1 MSFLN
6 TNDVDVNVNIDEVLQ
21 DGTVTKEKLAEDVQN
36 KIYEP
41 NVVTSKGADLAE
53 VGFWVDNNPENEDR
67 LYRFISIAGE
77 TGREIKIADS
87 NDQIA
92 GTSNII
98 DNVGFLGGYTD
109 GDENDNTKVIVS
121 IVGVVPVK
129 TNDNTI
135 KANDRV
141 MSDNNGYAVK
151 STNNCGY
158 RVLEVIEEGL
168 LNIVVSPNTD
178 MVQRIKTDMDGKQPN
193 LTAGAG
199 ISINEDNVISA
210 NVVTDYNDL
219 TNQPIKNLALSM
231 TKYTMLTDIADGC
244 YIVAEEG
251 LIKTTSGRLLNF
263 SVGTE
268 LMIATYNGVKS
279 GTYQTGKAVASFND
293 NMTASEKS
301 FTWLN
306 TSHKD
311 LQITENA
318 TDVTIPTSKAVKDY
332 VDELFN
338 SIINGNEVSY

>member
-36 KIYEP
+36 KIYKP
-41 NVVTSKGADLAE
+41 DVVTSNGADLAE

-67 LYRFISIAGE
+67 LYRFVSIAGE

-141 MSDNNGYAVK
+141 MSDDNGYAVK
-151 STNNCGY
+151 STNNYGY

-178 MVQRIKTDMDGKQPN
+178 MIQRIKTDMLENEAKLSFINQEVYQLQGDVDFFSKKIDDKQDK
-193 LTAGAG
+193 LSTEQ
-199 ISINEDNVISA
+199 INNISA
-210 NVVTDYNDL
+210 VPNKIDKSQVGNGL
-219 TNQPIKNLALSM
+219 KF
-231 TKYTMLTDIADGC
+231 ADGMLQLD
-244 YIVAEEG
+244 IP
-251 LIKTTSGRLLNF
+251 
-263 SVGTE
+263 
-268 LMIATYNGVKS
+268 
-279 GTYQTGKAVASFND
+279 VAS
-293 NMTASEKS
+293 AS
-301 FTWLN
+301 T
-306 TSHKD
+306 TYGG
-311 LQITENA
+311 NA
-318 TDVTIPTSKAVKDY
+318 Q
-332 VDELFN
+332 
-338 SIINGNEVSY
+338 